1 MDKSDVRM
9 SELFLDMEKKI
20 VLKKSYGIFIAIDTY
35 IHFSDQSNA
44 VKGKTTVVLK
54 VMVVKE

>member
-1 MDKSDVRM
+1 MDKSDVGM

-44 VKGKTTVVLK
+44 VEGKTTVVPS
-54 VMVVKE
+54 